1 MSSNHKFLPVF
12 WTFATL
18 CMATQTHAAP
28 TPFSQYGLIQNAQNY
43 SSNPFYTPGTYT
55 ASYPKIVYNS
65 GPALKPADC
74 QVTVAALV
82 QNICATHN
90 NCRNMT
96 LPDVRPEIM
105 VALSKLPVYNYA
117 SSCAGYIDGEYQKYI
132 NPNSNTTAAESARRV
147 MPTINAIPNATET
160 TFPTG
165 TPIATSTKKQTEYET
180 RAAELKSLQSQTQTS
195 TDNIMAATFPK
206 TFDDLSFEQKNDV
219 KRAGYEPYKNAQTYV
234 PLNVERD
241 DKLYHSATDALCDE
255 VASVRTCIAK
265 YGADEEA
272 AETMMFNAAERLI
285 PDQTN
290 TTNYDNFMEAMEN
303 YGKKFDYALESP
315 CTCTESSKFRDQ
327 ILNILGIAAC
337 DNAFYEQQKQT
348 LENYMDNTI
357 LSKLHAMGMK

>member
-1 MSSNHKFLPVF
+1 
-12 WTFATL
+12 
-18 CMATQTHAAP
+18 MATQTHAAP

-105 VALSKLPVYNYA
+105 IALSKLPVYNYA

-160 TFPTG
+160 AFPTG

-195 TDNIMAATFPK
+195 TDNITAAAFPK

-234 PLNVERD
+234 PLKVERD
-241 DKLYHSATDALCDE
+241 DRLYHGASDTALCDE
-255 VASVRTCIAK
+255 VVSVRTCIAK

-272 AETMMFNAAERLI
+272 AETMMFNEAERQI
-285 PDQTN
+285 DHSGNQTAEEFVN
-290 TTNYDNFMEAMEN
+290 NKMSTYGIALSEAL
-303 YGKKFDYALESP
+303 DSP
-315 CTCTESSKFRDQ
+315 CTCTRNSRFRDEILQ
-327 ILNILGIAAC
+327 IMGINAC
-337 DNAFYEQQKQT
+337 DEKFEKHKEEIKAQYFKQ
-348 LENYMDNTI
+348 LEETF
-357 LSKLHAMGMK
+357 HAMGMK